1 MQEID
6 SLHPSLAI
14 GDTNDGVRHLSV
26 SFDGEAEDAP
36 GELDVARRGLAT
48 GKADHG
54 TGRVPGQWLRS
65 DRDGRLR
72 CDGERLDVLPER
84 GDRRRKFVARDEHGW
99 LGGTSRRGPE
109 EACDEQESGRKAS
122 HPGMIR
128 GCMSE
133 IALSCEGLVKR
144 YGDVVA
150 VNGVDLTIRAGE
162 CFGLLGP
169 NGAGKTTTVEILE
182 GLNQPDAGTVRVLGR
197 SWSQDARALR
207 ERIGIQLQET
217 QLSEKLTVL
226 ETIALF
232 RSFYA
237 KGLEPREVMRI
248 VQLEEK
254 ERAWVRKLS
263 GGQKQR
269 LSLAVALV
277 GDPEILFLDEP
288 TTGLDPQARRQVW
301 DIIADVKSRGGTVLL
316 TTHYMEEAERLCDR
330 IAIVDRGKVIA
341 LDTPSGLIA
350 RLGAEHVL
358 EIETESLPNLERLR
372 TLLDVRDLRIDGT
385 IVSLTVREVHRAVPA
400 LLEELATQSVALTR
414 LTTHHAT
421 LEDVFVAMTGRHLRE
436 N

>member
-1 MQEID
+1 
-6 SLHPSLAI
+6 
-14 GDTNDGVRHLSV
+14 
-26 SFDGEAEDAP
+26 
-36 GELDVARRGLAT
+36 
-48 GKADHG
+48 
-54 TGRVPGQWLRS
+54 
-65 DRDGRLR
+65 
-72 CDGERLDVLPER
+72 
-84 GDRRRKFVARDEHGW
+84 
-99 LGGTSRRGPE
+99 
-109 EACDEQESGRKAS
+109 
-122 HPGMIR
+122 MIR

-150 VNGVDLTIRAGE
+150 VDGVDLSIRTGE

-182 GLNQPDAGTVRVLGR
+182 GLNHPDAGTVRVLGR
-197 SWSQDARALR
+197 SWSQDSRSLR

-226 ETIALF
+226 ETITLF

-237 KGLEPREVMRI
+237 KGLEPHEVMRI
-248 VQLEEK
+248 VRLEEK
-254 ERAWVRKLS
+254 EKAWVRKLS

-301 DIIADVKSRGGTVLL
+301 DVIADVKSRGGTVLL

-341 LDTPSGLIA
+341 LDTPAGLIA

-358 EIETESLPNLERLR
+358 EIETESPPDLDRLR
-372 TLLDVRDLRIDGT
+372 TLVDVMDLRFDGA
-385 IVSLTVREVHRAVPA
+385 IVSLTVLEVHRAVPA
-400 LLEELATQSVALTR
+400 LLAELAAQSVTLTR

-436 N
+436 S